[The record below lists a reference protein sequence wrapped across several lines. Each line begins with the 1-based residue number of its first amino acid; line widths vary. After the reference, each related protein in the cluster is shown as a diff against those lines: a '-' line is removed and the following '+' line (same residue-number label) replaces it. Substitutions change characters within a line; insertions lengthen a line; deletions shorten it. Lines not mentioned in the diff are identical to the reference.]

1 MPEAAVRVWAV
12 VVTFH
17 PDFEVLGKLL
27 QSLRRQSQAI
37 VIVDNGDEVDRR
49 LDACA
54 GDGVAVRRLGGN
66 RGVAAA
72 LNVGIEAAAQ
82 AGATHVLLSDQDSL
96 PAPGMVAGLLEAMDL
111 MRARGERVAA
121 VGPRYTDL
129 HSRVVRAFK
138 AVARGPFSAREVMAD
153 EARPD
158 VPALTLITSGT
169 LIPVAV
175 FADVGLMREDLF
187 IDRVDTEWCLR
198 ARAKGWSLFG
208 TARATLYQRMGEGAM
223 RVWYWGWRRVN
234 VYAPVRIYY
243 QVRNTVF
250 LLGKD
255 VGPTQAMRQLWFA
268 LGVAYTHVVFGAR
281 RRACLAM
288 ALRGLRDGL
297 LRRMGP
303 YRG

>member
-1 MPEAAVRVWAV
+1 MPDAIARVWAV
-12 VVTFH
+12 VVAFH
-17 PDFEVLGKLL
+17 PDGEVLAALL
-27 QSLRRQSQAI
+27 RELRQQTEAVVVVDNSEPGTPAPRFPEDGAI
-37 VIVDNGDEVDRR
+37 VW
-49 LDACA
+49 
-54 GDGVAVRRLGGN
+54 RRLGAN

-72 LNVGIEAAAQ
+72 LNVGIAIAGA

-96 PAPGMVAGLLEAMDL
+96 PAPGMVAGLLDALQRLQRD
-111 MRARGERVAA
+111 GERVAA
-121 VGPRYTDL
+121 VGPRYIDL
-129 HSRVVRAFK
+129 HSGGVRAFK
-138 AVARGPFSAREVMAD
+138 AVPRGPFSAREVMAD
-153 EARPD
+153 AQRPD

-169 LIPVAV
+169 LIPVEALAAV
-175 FADVGLMREDLF
+175 GPMLEELF

-198 ARAKGWSLFG
+198 ARARGWSLFG
-208 TARATLYQRMGEGAM
+208 TARATLYQRMGDGPL
-223 RVWYWGWRRVN
+223 RVWYWGWRRIN

-255 VGPTQAMRQLWFA
+255 VGPTQTLRQLWFA
-268 LGVAYTHVVFGAR
+268 LGLVYAHALFGTR

-288 ALRGLRDGL
+288 ALRGVRDGL